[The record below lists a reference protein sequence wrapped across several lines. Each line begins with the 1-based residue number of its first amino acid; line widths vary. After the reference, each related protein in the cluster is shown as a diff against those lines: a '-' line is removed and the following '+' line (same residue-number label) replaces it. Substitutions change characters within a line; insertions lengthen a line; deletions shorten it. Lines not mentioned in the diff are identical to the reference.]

1 MVVPHH
7 SRILRWRVGVFL
19 SLLHLPLHFICAVHL
34 LSSVMLLFLRLL
46 FCQGEGIPTDLFLCL
61 SSCGYITHLLLIPV
75 YKYYIQ

>member
-1 MVVPHH
+1 
-7 SRILRWRVGVFL
+7 
-19 SLLHLPLHFICAVHL
+19 
-34 LSSVMLLFLRLL
+34 MLLFLRLL